1 MVLVGE
7 TVLLKDPSQE
17 LQGRSVTFHVGDDRV
32 LVDGRQEVR
41 TQAVF
46 KKGAPQP

>member
-1 MVLVGE
+1 
-7 TVLLKDPSQE
+7 
-17 LQGRSVTFHVGDDRV
+17 VGDDRV

-46 KKGAPQP
+46 KKEVPQP